1 MSLRKKTLMTIGL
14 SFGVLLIA
22 LYFISQVVLGRS
34 FAELE
39 QRDTR
44 QNVERVQS
52 ALSHDLLGLKASAT
66 DWAVW
71 DDTYAFIED
80 ANDDY
85 IASNM
90 VAGTFTELRLNLMLF
105 VDLSGRVVYGQAFDL
120 NTEEEV
126 DLAPHLLELITTGNL
141 LVRPP
146 ATKESGAT
154 GIILLPEGPML
165 IASRPILDSEEK
177 GPVRG
182 TLVMGRYLDA
192 GEIERL
198 GEQTH
203 LSLALHRI
211 DQGPLPSDYATA
223 LSSLSGKVPI
233 VVSPLGKESVAGY
246 ALLKDVH
253 DEPIL
258 LLRVDMPRNIY
269 AQGQSSIT
277 YFVLSLFVVSLVI
290 GLIVVLFLDR
300 NVLSRVAHLSWS
312 VRGIG
317 VSGDPT
323 ARVSVKGK
331 DELSNLA
338 REINSMLAALRE
350 GEERYRD
357 LFENANDLIQSATPD
372 GHFAYVNKAW
382 QKTLGYSEK
391 EIASLTLWDIIHPD
405 SLAHCRETFQHVISG
420 GNIARVEAAFVTR
433 DGKKV
438 VVEGSANCK
447 FVDGK
452 PVATRGI
459 FRDVTERQQAEE
471 ALRESEEKLR
481 TILENTNDVIFQLSP
496 FGTIQYISPKVQE
509 IYGYQT
515 EDLIGK
521 HLKKTTPVSELPK
534 ALKVLGSVLSGKTVN
549 NFEINQL
556 DTDGKIVPVEIN
568 AVPVRKD
575 GRIIA
580 AQGVMRDITER
591 KQMERRFQEQ
601 NEQLDAQNEE
611 LRSQT
616 EEVMAQ
622 QQELEEKNQ
631 EVERANQLKSEFLAN
646 MSHEL
651 RTPLNVIIG
660 FSELMQD
667 EVPGSINEEQRQ
679 SLNDIS
685 DSSQHLLKLVNDV
698 LDLSKIESGRAELPI
713 EDVDLPAAIESLRR
727 TMAPILTPRKQ
738 SLEAE
743 IEEGLPSVRVGA
755 GKLGQVLLNLADNAS
770 KAMPDG
776 GKLKIEAVKEG
787 DWCRVSVIDN
797 GIGIKEENQE
807 RIFEPF
813 CQLENPLTERRGTGL
828 GLSLVRQIVE
838 RYGGRI
844 WVESKYGQGSRFTF
858 TLPLA
863 REAPRLVNQTD
874 NE

>member
-14 SFGVLLIA
+14 SFGALLVI
-22 LYFISQVVLGRS
+22 LYFISQTVLGGS

-39 QRDTR
+39 KRDTR
-44 QNVERVQS
+44 QNVERVLS
-52 ALSHDLLGLKASAT
+52 ALSQDLSALEAQAA

-85 IASNM
+85 IASNL
-90 VAGTFTELRLNLMLF
+90 VAGTLVYLRLNLMLF
-105 VDLSGRVVYGQAFDL
+105 VDLSGRVVHGQAFDL
-120 NTEEEV
+120 HNEEEI
-126 DLAPHLLELITTGNL
+126 DLASHLLEFITTGDL

-165 IASRPILDSEEK
+165 ITSWPVLDSEEK

-203 LSLALHRI
+203 LSLALQRL
-211 DQGPLPSDYATA
+211 DQGPLPSDCAA
-223 LSSLSGKVPI
+223 AFSALSGKVPV
-233 VVSPLGKESVAGY
+233 VVSPLGEESVAGY
-246 ALLKDVH
+246 VLLKDVH

-277 YFVLSLFVVSLVI
+277 YFVLFLLVVGLAI

-300 NVLSRVAHLSWS
+300 NVLSRVAHLSRS

-323 ARVSVKGK
+323 AHVSVKGR

-338 REINSMLAALRE
+338 REINSMLEALRE

-372 GHFAYVNKAW
+372 GHFVYVNKAW
-382 QKTLGYSEK
+382 QKTLGYSEE
-391 EIASLTLWDIIHPD
+391 EIANLTLWDIIHPD
-405 SLAHCRETFQHVISG
+405 SRAHCQEVFQQIMAG
-420 GNIARVEAAFVTR
+420 GSVARVEAAFVTR

-438 VVEGSANCK
+438 VVEGSANCR

-452 PVATRGI
+452 SVATRGI
-459 FRDVTERQQAEE
+459 F
-471 ALRESEEKLR
+471 
-481 TILENTNDVIFQLSP
+481 
-496 FGTIQYISPKVQE
+496 
-509 IYGYQT
+509 
-515 EDLIGK
+515 
-521 HLKKTTPVSELPK
+521 
-534 ALKVLGSVLSGKTVN
+534 
-549 NFEINQL
+549 
-556 DTDGKIVPVEIN
+556 
-568 AVPVRKD
+568 
-575 GRIIA
+575 
-580 AQGVMRDITER
+580 RDITER
-591 KQMERRFQEQ
+591 KQMEQQLREQ

-611 LRSQT
+611 LQSQT
-616 EEVMAQ
+616 EELMAQ

-631 EVERANQLKSEFLAN
+631 EVERANQLKSEFLAS

-667 EVPGSINEEQRQ
+667 EVPGAVNEEQRQ
-679 SLNDIS
+679 CLNDIS

-698 LDLSKIESGRAELPI
+698 LDLSKIEAGK
-713 EDVDLPAAIESLRR
+713 VDLPVEDIDLTSAVASLNR
-727 TMAPILTPRKQ
+727 TIVPILKPRKQ
-738 SLEAE
+738 SLESE
-743 IEEGLPSVRVGA
+743 IEAGLPPVRIGR
-755 GKLGQVLLNLADNAS
+755 GKLAQVLLNLTDNAS
-770 KAMPDG
+770 KATPEG
-776 GKLKIEAVKEG
+776 GKLKIEAVREG

-797 GIGIKEENQE
+797 GIGIQKEDLE

-813 CQLENPLTERRGTGL
+813 CQLENPLQSQQGGTGL
-828 GLSLVRQIVE
+828 GLPLVKQIIE
-838 RYGGRI
+838 RYGGQV
-844 WVESKYGQGSRFTF
+844 WAGSEYGKGSRFTF

-863 REAPRLVNQTD
+863 LGAVKNGRGKGQ
-874 NE
+874 